1 MTSKM
6 LKGTVDFSLEKAKLK
21 VEGRHGWTVIL
32 GGSKLIMWYSRG
44 KKIKKAIFI
53 WLSINFLGLP

>member
-21 VEGRHGWTVIL
+21 VEGRHWMNCHI
-32 GGSKLIMWYSRG
+32 RRE
-44 KKIKKAIFI
+44 
-53 WLSINFLGLP
+53 